1 MLFIAGQTA
10 GSAGDIASDDL
21 AEQFD
26 QALARVLE
34 VVRAAGGAPEDL
46 ATLTIFVTDMD
57 AYRAAR
63 KALGPR
69 YQARMGSHYPAMAL
83 VEVVSLLNPRARVEI
98 QGIAVLGG

>member
-1 MLFIAGQTA
+1 M
-10 GSAGDIASDDL
+10 

-26 QALARVLE
+26 QALANVLE
-34 VVRAAGGAPEDL
+34 VVRTAGGAPGDL

-57 AYRAAR
+57 ACRAAR

-69 YQARMGSHYPAMAL
+69 YRARMGSHYPAMAL
-83 VEVVSLLNPRARVEI
+83 VEVTSLLNPKARVEI